1 MFGKFY
7 CCITIWEGGQ
17 ENIKTRKGGK
27 SELKCDKNN
36 NWDWK
41 REKRGKAVNDLTA
54 NTKHASQHE
63 IRDERHTR

>member
-1 MFGKFY
+1 M
-7 CCITIWEGGQ
+7 
-17 ENIKTRKGGK
+17 
-27 SELKCDKNN
+27 KCDKNN